1 MPVPSR
7 TVAEPFTFHDGERVV
22 HFGRGVATRAVDL
35 VGGPGYAL
43 LTTERAA
50 GAAPGLVDG
59 AAAVHHVGAGLVD
72 ELAGD
77 LLAAVAQDRVVA
89 LGGGRVVD
97 TAKAIV
103 AARGSG
109 IAAAVPTTLSG
120 AELTRLHRR
129 ARGAP
134 ADAAPV
140 RPAIVVCDP
149 ALAAS
154 QDAPALAASAANALG
169 HAVEAPCTERA
180 NPIST
185 LAATEAARKLAGAWE
200 HPEPDRDALAL
211 GALLAGYAIDS
222 SGYGLHHVLAQT
234 LVRVGGAPHGH
245 ANAVL
250 LPHTTGALSWR
261 FPRQHAT
268 LTAVLDEDPADAA
281 ERLCARSGIRTLR
294 DLGIDKAVLARCADA
309 AAERQELD
317 LTPPRADRAELLA
330 LYERAW

>member
-1 MPVPSR
+1 MPPR

-22 HFGRGVATRAVDL
+22 HFGRGTAARAVEL

-50 GAAPGLVDG
+50 GAAPGLVDH

-77 LLAAVAQDRVVA
+77 LLDVVREDRVVA

-97 TAKAIV
+97 TAKAIA
-103 AARGSG
+103 AARKTR
-109 IAAAVPTTLSG
+109 AAAVPTTLSG
-120 AELTRLHRR
+120 AEMTRIHRR

-134 ADAAPV
+134 DGTGAT

-154 QDAPALAASAANALG
+154 QDEPDLAASALNALG
-169 HAVEAPCTERA
+169 HAVEAPCTPRA
-180 NPIST
+180 NPVST
-185 LAATEAARKLAGAWE
+185 LAADEAARKLAGAWDG
-200 HPEPDRDALAL
+200 PRPDRDALAL

-222 SGYGLHHVLAQT
+222 AGYGLHHVLAQT
-234 LVRVGGAPHGH
+234 LVRVGGASHGR

-250 LPHTTGALSWR
+250 LPHTLGALSWR
-261 FPRQHAT
+261 FPRQHAV
-268 LTAVLDEDPADAA
+268 LATALGDDPADVAA
-281 ERLCARSGIRTLR
+281 RLCARTGATTLAE
-294 DLGIDKAVLARCADA
+294 LGLDHDTLARCADA
-309 AAERQELD
+309 AAERAELD
-317 LTPPRADRAELLA
+317 ATPPRAGRAELLA
-330 LYERAW
+330 LYERAS